1 MLLLC
6 TLTYWGLRFGTM
18 RKGSES
24 GRVHLED
31 SRRVKR
37 DAQVRAS
44 VFPLGQAT
52 GADVDLAEQVKG

>member
-1 MLLLC
+1 
-6 TLTYWGLRFGTM
+6 
-18 RKGSES
+18 
-24 GRVHLED
+24 
-31 SRRVKR
+31 VKR

>member
-1 MLLLC
+1 MDIEV
-6 TLTYWGLRFGTM
+6 RFGTM
-18 RKGSES
+18 RKGSEG

-52 GADVDLAEQVKG
+52 GADVDLGKQAKG

>member
-1 MLLLC
+1 M
-6 TLTYWGLRFGTM
+6 YIEVRFGTM
-18 RKGSES
+18 RKGSEG

-52 GADVDLAEQVKG
+52 GADVDLGKQAKG